1 MPYSH
6 DQNVYLHNPDSGKNY
21 SGAMARSRF
30 HRMADMAT
38 ELDDLLADR
47 DELPAW
53 TQDFIATSHDRLA
66 QVYSYLEPKA
76 ARARAAKIPGAPTL
90 SDIARAAQSK
100 ETLAETYLRGSACIG
115 EEQKTVG
122 VSAIWVIASVVGFGA
137 FVWLAKNKPESA
149 RKIAKADDTFRSAEK
164 RFKGVSPFLG
174 LF

>member
-1 MPYSH
+1 MPYPH
-6 DQNVYLHNPDSGKNY
+6 DPNVYLHAPDSGKNY
-21 SGAMARSRF
+21 SGAMARARF

-66 QVYSYLEPKA
+66 QVYSYLEPRA

-90 SDIARAAQSK
+90 SDIAFAAQSK
-100 ETLAETYLRGSACIG
+100 ESLAETYLRGSACIG
-115 EEQKTVG
+115 EEHPTVG

-137 FVWLAKNKPESA
+137 FVWLAKHRPDSA
-149 RKIAKADDTFRSAEK
+149 RKVAKLDDDFRQAEK
-164 RFKGVSPFLG
+164 RYKSVVPFLG
-174 LF
+174 IF